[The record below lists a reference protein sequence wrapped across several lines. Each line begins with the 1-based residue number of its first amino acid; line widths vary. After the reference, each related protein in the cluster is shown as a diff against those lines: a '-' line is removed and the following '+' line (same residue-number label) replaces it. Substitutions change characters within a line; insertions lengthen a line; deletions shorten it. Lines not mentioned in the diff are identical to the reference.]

1 LKDQKLA
8 FGKLASSTVIFGSI
22 GIFVRYIPL
31 PSATIAFFRGLLG
44 VIFLLLLM
52 TLTKKKID
60 SNAVRENLPIL
71 LLSSIGLGAN
81 WILLFEAYH
90 YTTVATATICYYL
103 APVFLVLASPLL
115 GEKLTARKLLL
126 SAVALT
132 GMVFVSGVLQGGISG
147 GKGIALACGAAVL
160 YAFVVFMNKKIGPIS
175 AYDKTAVQLGAS
187 AIVILPYCLLTKGFD
202 MAAMDTGAYL
212 ILAVVGIIHTGL
224 AYWLYFGSV
233 KQLTSQTVA
242 IFSYLDPVL
251 AILLSAVFLGEPLSW
266 QGIVGAVL
274 ILDSALGSELTEK

>member
-1 LKDQKLA
+1 MSI
-8 FGKLASSTVIFGSI
+8 GKAKGNMLIAMAIYGTV

-274 ILDSALGSELTEK
+274 ILGSALGSELTEK